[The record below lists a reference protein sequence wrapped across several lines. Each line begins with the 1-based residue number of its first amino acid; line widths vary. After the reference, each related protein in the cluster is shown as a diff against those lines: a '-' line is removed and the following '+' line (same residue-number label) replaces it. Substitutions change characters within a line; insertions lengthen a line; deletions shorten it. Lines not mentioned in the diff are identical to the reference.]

1 MLVSCNRWL
10 GFRLDLFSGV
20 FVLVVAL
27 AAILVTENPGELV
40 RVNSFHSFITRKVAP
55 WGKLKSFIFGLVIN
69 KYILLTKRD
78 GCTDRTL
85 ALYRF

>member
-20 FVLVVAL
+20 FVLVVAV

-40 RVNSFHSFITRKVAP
+40 RVNSSHTGWVLRDSFITRK
-55 WGKLKSFIFGLVIN
+55 LSN
-69 KYILLTKRD
+69 ILEEAKT
-78 GCTDRTL
+78 
-85 ALYRF
+85 F